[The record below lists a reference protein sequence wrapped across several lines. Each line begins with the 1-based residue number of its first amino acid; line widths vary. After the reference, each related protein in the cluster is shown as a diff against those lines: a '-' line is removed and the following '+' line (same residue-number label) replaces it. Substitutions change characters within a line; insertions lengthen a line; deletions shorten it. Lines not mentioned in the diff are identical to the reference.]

1 MFNLNKETHQ
11 HTHVSKEAA
20 QIQANAQR
28 SIARERAETDREM
41 AAMQNP
47 ETYKMYLQAKKE
59 QEKRETRPLIIMVL
73 VCFGIMLFMAIFGRY
88 IFS

>member
-1 MFNLNKETHQ
+1 MFNLKKETHQ

-20 QIQANAQR
+20 QIQANAQK
-28 SIARERAETDREM
+28 SIARERNETDLEK

-59 QEKRETRPLIIMVL
+59 EDQRYYKSMLILLGVL
-73 VCFGIMLFMAIFGRY
+73 IGLGVLLFLIFNV
-88 IFS
+88 F

>member
-28 SIARERAETDREM
+28 SIARERAETDREI
-41 AAMQNP
+41 AAMQDP

-59 QEKRETRPLIIMVL
+59 EDQRYNKTVLIFFGVL
-73 VCFGIMLFMAIFGRY
+73 IGLGALGVLLSS

>member
-28 SIARERAETDREM
+28 SIAREKAETDREI

-59 QEKRETRPLIIMVL
+59 EEQRDNKTTLILLGVL
-73 VCFGIMLFMAIFGRY
+73 IGLGALGILLSS

>member
-28 SIARERAETDREM
+28 SIARERAETDREI
-41 AAMQNP
+41 AAMQDP

-59 QEKRETRPLIIMVL
+59 EDQRYNKTMLILLGVL
-73 VCFGIMLFMAIFGRY
+73 IGLGALGCLLSS

>member
-1 MFNLNKETHQ
+1 MFNLKKETHQ

-20 QIQANAQR
+20 QIQANAQK
-28 SIARERAETDREM
+28 SIARERNETDLEM

-59 QEKRETRPLIIMVL
+59 EDQRYNKTMLIVL
-73 VCFGIMLFMAIFGRY
+73 GVLIGLGALGVLLSS

>member
-11 HTHVSKEAA
+11 HTHVSKETA
-20 QIQANAQR
+20 QIQANAQK
-28 SIARERAETDREM
+28 SIARERNETDLEK

-59 QEKRETRPLIIMVL
+59 EDQRYYKSMLILLGVL
-73 VCFGIMLFMAIFGRY
+73 IGLGVLLFLIFNV
-88 IFS
+88 F